1 MARINLD
8 MRQLQALVAIAEE
21 GTFSAAASRICLS
34 QPALSLL
41 VKQLEE
47 VLALKL
53 FHRTTRK
60 VELTPAGHEMLQ
72 TARRV
77 LGEIDEGLSQ
87 LHDYADCRRGRV
99 TVAALPSLAS
109 GLLAEAV
116 ASFRREY
123 RNVRVVIR
131 DGVADVVVESLK
143 TGEADF
149 ALGFAV
155 PGEDDLIATEL
166 LTDTLV
172 AVVQKGKFKAT
183 RKALAWS
190 ELADQPL
197 IAMARGTSIRR
208 LTDSAFGQIGL
219 DPVPAY
225 EVSFMSTAMAL
236 VEKGE
241 GTAVLPSSALP
252 AVFPGALQRLA
263 LNAPRVE
270 RRICILERKGRQRS
284 PAAEQMIGHL
294 LNLAAHNDGA

>member
-1 MARINLD
+1 

-21 GTFSAAASRICLS
+21 GTFSAAAGRICLS

-60 VELTPAGHEMLQ
+60 VELTPAGHELLQ

-109 GLLAEAV
+109 GLLAKAV
-116 ASFRREY
+116 ASFRRDFP
-123 RNVRVVIR
+123 NVRVVIR
-131 DGVADVVVESLK
+131 DGVADTVVDALK

-149 ALGFAV
+149 ALGFAL
-155 PGEDDLIATEL
+155 PGEDDLVATEL
-166 LTDTLV
+166 LMDTLV
-172 AVVQKGKFKAT
+172 AVTRKGRFKAT
-183 RKALAWS
+183 CKELGWA
-190 ELADQPL
+190 ELAEHPL

-208 LTDSAFGQIGL
+208 LTDMAFGQIGL

-225 EVSFMSTAMAL
+225 EVSFMTTAMAL
-236 VEKGE
+236 VENGE
-241 GTAVLPSSALP
+241 GNAVLPSSALP
-252 AVFPGALQRLA
+252 AVMPGALLRLA
-263 LNAPRVE
+263 LHTPRVE
-270 RRICILERKGRQRS
+270 RQICILERRGRQRS
-284 PAAEQMIGHL
+284 PAAEQMIAHL
-294 LNLAAHNDGA
+294 LKLTAGKDDG

>member
-1 MARINLD
+1 

-60 VELTPAGHEMLQ
+60 VELTPAGHELLQ

-116 ASFRREY
+116 ASFRREFP
-123 RNVRVVIR
+123 NVRVVIR
-131 DGVADVVVESLK
+131 DGVADAVVASLK

-149 ALGFAV
+149 ALGFAL
-155 PGEDDLIATEL
+155 PGEDDLVATTL
-166 LTDTLV
+166 LMDTLV
-172 AVVQKGKFKAT
+172 AVARKGLFRAT
-183 RKALAWS
+183 RKELAWAD
-190 ELADQPL
+190 LAKHPL
-197 IAMARGTSIRR
+197 IAMARDTSIRR
-208 LTDSAFGQIGL
+208 LTDTAFGQLGL
-219 DPVPAY
+219 DPLPAY
-225 EVSFMSTAMAL
+225 EVSFMTTALAL
-236 VEKGE
+236 VENGE
-241 GTAVLPSSALP
+241 GNAVLPSSALP
-252 AVFPGALQRLA
+252 TVMPEALQRLA
-263 LNAPRVE
+263 LHTPRVQ
-270 RRICILERKGRQRS
+270 RQICILERKGRQRS
-284 PAAEQMIGHL
+284 PAAAQMIAHL
-294 LNLAAHNDGA
+294 LTLAAEGRGA